1 MSRNSSSTKSRAN
14 SSGVRLGPVPPPA
27 PVKTKQYEIHPAQPS
42 HSGPGF
48 LGSVVQGFGLGMG
61 SSLGHRATDAIFGEK
76 KTEPP
81 PASVQLVSSVS
92 PTGGFFRSES
102 GVGEATRN
110 PLPTVAD
117 SLENSPNNEGRRPE
131 LFGSCEKLLHKYRD
145 CMCGEFFHCDQI
157 YDEYFVCI
165 QQK

>member
-1 MSRNSSSTKSRAN
+1 MPRTDSSTKSRAN
-14 SSGVRLGPVPPPA
+14 SSGVRLGPVPAPPPA

-42 HSGPGF
+42 HSGSGF

-81 PASVQLVSSVS
+81 PATVQLVSSLP
-92 PTGGFFRSES
+92 PTGQIAKLS
-102 GVGEATRN
+102 T
-110 PLPTVAD
+110 T
-117 SLENSPNNEGRRPE
+117 NSKGCDAPDE
-131 LFGSCEKLLHKYRD
+131 FGSCEKLLQKYRD
-145 CMCGEFFHCDQI
+145 CMCGEFFHCDNI

-165 QQK
+165 QPK

>member
-1 MSRNSSSTKSRAN
+1 MTRNSSSTKSRAN
-14 SSGVRLGPVPPPA
+14 SSGVRLGPVPPPPPA

-81 PASVQLVSSVS
+81 PATVQLVSSLP
-92 PTGGFFRSES
+92 PT
-102 GVGEATRN
+102 
-110 PLPTVAD
+110 
-117 SLENSPNNEGRRPE
+117 
-131 LFGSCEKLLHKYRD
+131 GSCEKLLQKYSD
-145 CMCGEFFHCDQI
+145 CMSSDYLHCDKI

-165 QQK
+165 QPK

>member
-1 MSRNSSSTKSRAN
+1 MSRNSSSMKSRA
-14 SSGVRLGPVPPPA
+14 VPPPA

-48 LGSVVQGFGLGMG
+48 LGSVIQGFGLGMG

-81 PASVQLVSSVS
+81 AASVQLVSSVP
-92 PTGGFFRSES
+92 PTGQRAKLSTTNFKDDQRSSEK
-102 GVGEATRN
+102 
-110 PLPTVAD
+110 
-117 SLENSPNNEGRRPE
+117 
-131 LFGSCEKLLHKYRD
+131 FGSCEKLLQKYRD
-145 CMCGEFFHCDQI
+145 CMCGEFIHCDQI

-165 QQK
+165 QPK